1 MTKQAETSQPKS
13 VNENETSKLDL
24 IVKYKD
30 RFEEAV
36 KDAQYMMIHAAT
48 TCPNDIN
55 KDMLTKLINARQRVN
70 NGEELTTN
78 EEMEFWIAYQDLWKL
93 VQPAVG
99 ERVTAESI
107 KANMPL
113 ETTRL
118 GNIPISKARG
128 SVNRYIIFTVFILS
142 LLLIFQIYWVIGN
155 QLITELGT
163 VSQTEEIFDTQQVES
178 QQAAA
183 GDTLDNTATPTEPK
197 IDPKALKKKHD
208 RYSAILQLWSKP
220 WSWFFT
226 VNRVNVEHDKKYE
239 PLFAELDVK
248 ITKIDTQLQE
258 DPDGMK
264 AAALAAQKTS
274 LEDQLNDPKYIND
287 TKKQDELKSQIEK
300 VRQKN
305 SLDAQLLNL
314 KARQETTSEQ
324 LKERG
329 DQITTLNGELADLT
343 IKQNETQIQTDDLN
357 ASMDY
362 YQSLIANLETDKQ
375 VIQQIV
381 DLNKQIATS
390 TDDGE
395 IGKLTEEKTT
405 LEARLSEALK
415 ADLQGYKQYTE
426 ETDDTDEPLTSLK
439 LYEKYLEYIEEQ
451 IIDVVS
457 YKQYIE
463 EQIASYNIEKETVQ
477 IQIDEKTKQI
487 GNLNIEIT
495 NSEKEKKNIE
505 EEIGKLKPQITTLES
520 EITDF
525 HIVVDPAVA
534 QKFVSDLEEE
544 KKHLM
549 EEKEA
554 LDIVEQRYLDLTDS
568 RPAQLAGQ
576 FVLTILQSYLLPILY
591 GLLGAGTSVLR
602 SLSRRIKNVTYSE
615 EVGIQHLLSVSLGA
629 LAGIVVG
636 WFSFLIGNGT
646 TTFLGSVSP
655 LAIAFLVGYNIELF
669 FSRMDD
675 AIKRLEAVSQQT
687 APTTVSKTTASK
699 MDDVI
704 KRLEA
709 MSQAPKPSS
718 KKQKRQKK
726 NQTQNS

>member
-274 LEDQLNDPKYIND
+274 LEDQLKTAKDD
-287 TKKQDELKSQIEK
+287 TEKKEIESQIEK

-314 KARQETTSEQ
+314 KARQETISEQ

-554 LDIVEQRYLDLTDS
+554 LDIEEQRYLDLTDS

-687 APTTVSKTTASK
+687 APALVAKTTAPQKASK
-699 MDDVI
+699 
-704 KRLEA
+704 
-709 MSQAPKPSS
+709 SSS
-718 KKQKRQKK
+718 KKTKAAKGK
-726 NQTQNS
+726 SGTE